1 MIEIVAIYMAVM
13 LGPHMDIK
21 LIHLF
26 SMYILTVASLKI
38 LHLFIAACWKE
49 SNRSVL
55 VANILI

>member
-1 MIEIVAIYMAVM
+1 MDMIEIVAIYMAVM

-38 LHLFIAACWKE
+38 LHLFIAC
-49 SNRSVL
+49 
-55 VANILI
+55 